1 MFYLDKE
8 NMKARNDSEVGDDF
22 RKKKK
27 NEKKSDQQESYD
39 DNFSGADK

>member
-1 MFYLDKE
+1 
-8 NMKARNDSEVGDDF
+8 MKARNDSEVGDDF
-22 RKKKK
+22 QKKK